1 MLMLVL
7 VLGLMVT
14 TRDQAHARAHVQA
27 PGYAHAGA
35 YAHAPAHACVRAH
48 LMFMRFCSVEKM

>member
-1 MLMLVL
+1 ML
-7 VLGLMVT
+7 VLGLVVT

-35 YAHAPAHACVRAH
+35 YAHAADHACVRAH
-48 LMFMRFCSVEKM
+48 LMFMRFCPVEKM